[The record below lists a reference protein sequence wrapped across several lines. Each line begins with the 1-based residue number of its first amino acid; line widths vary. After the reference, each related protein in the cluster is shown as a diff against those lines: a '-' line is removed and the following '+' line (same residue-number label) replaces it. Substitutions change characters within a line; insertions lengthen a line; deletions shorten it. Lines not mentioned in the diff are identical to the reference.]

1 MSDSLP
7 IRCSANA
14 LKRVVRYAHDHG
26 WKVRRTRGGHVRFTK
41 PGCPPV
47 FTGFSPS
54 DARAE
59 KNVLAR
65 LRRVQKRAA
74 LEGVSND
81 F

>member
-1 MSDSLP
+1 MPDALP
-7 IRCSANA
+7 IRCSTRA
-14 LKRVVRYAHDHG
+14 LKRVVRYAVDHG
-26 WKVRRTRGGHVRFTK
+26 WIVERTRGGHVRFIK

-65 LRRVQKRAA
+65 LRRVQRQE
-74 LEGVSND
+74 EGEE
-81 F
+81 

>member
-1 MSDSLP
+1 MPDALP
-7 IRCSANA
+7 IRCSTRA
-14 LKRVVRYAHDHG
+14 LKRVARYAVTHG
-26 WKVRRTRGGHVRFTK
+26 WNVERTRGGHVRFIK

-65 LRRVQKRAA
+65 LRRVQRH
-74 LEGVSND
+74 EGD
-81 F
+81 EA

>member
-1 MSDSLP
+1 MPDALP
-7 IRCSANA
+7 IRCSTRA
-14 LKRVVRYAHDHG
+14 LKRVVRYAVTHG
-26 WKVRRTRGGHVRFTK
+26 WIVERTRGGHVRFIK

-65 LRRVQKRAA
+65 LRRVQRH
-74 LEGVSND
+74 EGD
-81 F
+81 EA

>member
-1 MSDSLP
+1 MSDALP
-7 IRCSANA
+7 IRCSTRA
-14 LKRVVRYAHDHG
+14 LKRVVRYAVTHG
-26 WKVRRTRGGHVRFTK
+26 WIVERTRGGHVRFIK

-65 LRRVQKRAA
+65 LRRMERQEEDEA
-74 LEGVSND
+74 
-81 F
+81 

>member
-1 MSDSLP
+1 MPDALP
-7 IRCSANA
+7 IRCSTRA
-14 LKRVVRYAHDHG
+14 LKRVARYAVTHG
-26 WKVRRTRGGHVRFTK
+26 WNVERTRGGHVRFIK

-65 LRRVQKRAA
+65 LRREQRH
-74 LEGVSND
+74 EGD
-81 F
+81 EA

>member
-1 MSDSLP
+1 MSDALP
-7 IRCSANA
+7 IRCSTRAM
-14 LKRVVRYAHDHG
+14 KRVIRYAIDHG
-26 WKVRRTRGGHVRFTK
+26 WAVERTRGGHVRFIK

-65 LRRVQKRAA
+65 LRRVQRQE
-74 LEGVSND
+74 EGEA
-81 F
+81 